1 MRIDIKGVTFLSMIL
16 YYQFKNL
23 ISYHHLDIRYEINFV
38 NTQKYLRQN
47 YDHRFIK
54 KFAIN
59 FISKAEN
66 KNPRPLKSI
75 SSISVYLFL
84 DISES
89 ENNNPIYNIFLIKP
103 QDISSLF

>member
-16 YYQFKNL
+16 NYQFKNL
-23 ISYHHLDIRYEINFV
+23 ISDHHLDIRYEINCV

-47 YDHRFIK
+47 YDHKLIK
-54 KFAIN
+54 KFAYN

-84 DISES
+84 DISE
-89 ENNNPIYNIFLIKP
+89 IAK
-103 QDISSLF
+103 